1 MQPAGYFFII
11 QLSNSRRVLQPKLK
25 NFVVIFSSY
34 PLTKVI
40 TYQGIAFWKNTH
52 YNPIFDS

>member
-1 MQPAGYFFII
+1 MPGTEMSEA
-11 QLSNSRRVLQPKLK
+11 LSRVLQPKLK